1 MRARLS
7 GSAYESFRGAGSYRG
22 GHMKRII
29 LTSLS
34 LAALVVIASAAA
46 SRAEESATV
55 SPRDLD
61 AKINY
66 CKTCH
71 GTNGQ
76 GFRGA
81 YPMPRL
87 AGQQTE
93 YLENQLQAFIDR
105 RRTNPVMFNVAHV
118 LSPAMLKGLATHF
131 KDLNPKPLGGAPREL
146 ANAGKKIYDEGVPET
161 NVAPCSS
168 CHGPEAKGEGAFPRL
183 AGQLND
189 YVVNKLA
196 NWSRERGQDK
206 SKPDTSAIMEPIAH
220 GLTEPQIKA
229 VAAYLGSLE

>member
-1 MRARLS
+1 
-7 GSAYESFRGAGSYRG
+7 
-22 GHMKRII
+22 MKRII

-146 ANAGKKIYDEGVPET
+146 ASAGKKIYDEGVPET
-161 NVAPCSS
+161 SVAPCSS

-189 YVVNKLA
+189 YVSNKLV
-196 NWSRERGQDK
+196 NWSKERGQDK

-220 GLTEPQIKA
+220 GLTDPQMKA